1 MLLTMRTVRQ
11 LDMWIVS
18 ILLTCTDQVVAV
30 VLSKLGYQYTT
41 RFVLRD
47 VFRLSLTV
55 GVCDLASA
63 ASPGGR
69 GYFEGESCNR
79 RHPQSTGV
87 TVKIIHEPSHHA
99 NVDAIIFIVDLV
111 LSLEDLNISAFCVV
125 VRRTGSKADVFSRRK
140 TRPGIRFGG
149 SVNGRRH
156 MSCCVV
162 RGSGQSVSSTCLER
176 ARRACGRTQLEG
188 QEVVVAVS
196 KLGFAPLASA
206 TKKTLRFWDLG
217 TLRRQ
222 PGQHLH

>member
-1 MLLTMRTVRQ
+1 MLLTMHTVRQ

-18 ILLTCTDQVVAV
+18 ILLTCTNQVVAV
-30 VLSKLGYQYTT
+30 VLSELGYQYIT

-99 NVDAIIFIVDLV
+99 NVQSIIFIVDLV

-125 VRRTGSKADVFSRRK
+125 VRRTGFKADVFSRRK

-176 ARRACGRTQLEG
+176 ARCMWSKARRWWWMCLEARVHTTG
-188 QEVVVAVS
+188 FRNKKYLAF
-196 KLGFAPLASA
+196 LGLGYTASA
-206 TKKTLRFWDLG
+206 ADLARSTLV
-217 TLRRQ
+217 
-222 PGQHLH
+222 